1 MPHRPQS
8 VVRTCLRVLVAA
20 AIALSPV
27 VANAANAPYRV
38 SVVPHASVAEIHK
51 AWIPFLG
58 ALAHETGTSLTLEV
72 LPGVPQF
79 EAAFLQG
86 APDFAFVSPYQAI
99 LAMQAQRYQPLV
111 RDAKMLSGILVVK
124 TDGPVHAVEDLA
136 GKVIAFPTPNAFD
149 ASLYMRA
156 LLTSKFGLRF
166 KPDYAKTESD
176 AFLGVARGTVMAAG
190 GLRLTLEQEPPAVRQ
205 GLRVLYETPKTAP
218 HPLVAHPRVPERV
231 RSAMTEAALRLF
243 RTAEGR
249 ALLRGVQIGEPVR
262 ADYARDYLPLERLG
276 LDRHVSVVPRDG
288 RPPS

>member
-1 MPHRPQS
+1 MPHCPQS

-20 AIALSPV
+20 AFALATL

-38 SVVPHASVAEIHK
+38 SVVPHAPVADIHR

-58 ALAHETGTSLTLEV
+58 ALAHETGASLVLEV
-72 LPGVPQF
+72 LPGVSQF
-79 EAAFLQG
+79 EAGFLQG
-86 APDFAFVSPYQAI
+86 APDFAFVNPYQAI

-124 TDGPVHAVEDLA
+124 TDGPVHAIEDLA
-136 GKVIAFPTPNAFD
+136 GKVIAFPAPNAFD

-166 KPDYAKTESD
+166 KPEYAKTVSE
-176 AFLGVARGTVMAAG
+176 AYLGVARGTAMAAG
-190 GLRLTLEQEPPAVRQ
+190 GLRLTLEQEPPTVRQ

-231 RSAMTEAALRLF
+231 RSAMTEAALRLA

-249 ALLRGVQIGEPVR
+249 ALLRAVQIGEPVR
-262 ADYARDYLPLERLG
+262 ADYARDYQPLERLG
-276 LDRHVSVVPRDG
+276 LDRHVSATPRDV